1 MSGARAKKRRQADRS
16 KDAAALA
23 SQQALIELATGFWAS
38 QAIYVAAKLGLADL
52 LHAGAKSVDELARA
66 TSSDALSLARLLR
79 ALATGNIFTEVQENY
94 FGLTPRAESLRTD
107 SPLSIRNKV
116 IFYGEEFYQAW
127 GGLLYSVQTGKGAFK
142 HVFGQELYQY
152 LEEHPVKY
160 GIANASR
167 AREMA
172 RLAKLLI
179 AAYDFDGIGR
189 IVDVGGGL
197 GTLLAAVLKAHPK
210 MRGVLFETPFV
221 IEDAKEE
228 IDRAGVSARCKLVS
242 GDFLKSVPPGGD
254 AYLLSA
260 VLCSY
265 DDKRAI
271 RILKNCQRAKKKRGR
286 LLILDR
292 VIPEGHLTALN
303 ELVLTGGRE
312 RTKTEYRSLFAASG
326 FELKRITPLR
336 SAESLIEAT

>member
-1 MSGARAKKRRQADRS
+1 MSGARVKRRRQSNRS
-16 KDAAALA
+16 NDAAAIA

-52 LHAGAKSVDELARA
+52 LHDGAKSVDELARA
-66 TSSDALSLARLLR
+66 SSADALSLARLLR

-107 SPLSIRNKV
+107 SPHSIRNKV

-127 GGLLYSVQTGKGAFK
+127 GGLLHSVKTGKGAFK
-142 HVFGQELYQY
+142 HVFGQELYPY

-160 GIANASR
+160 RIANGSR
-167 AREMA
+167 ALEMA
-172 RLAKLLI
+172 GLADLLI
-179 AAYDFDGIGR
+179 AAYDFDRIGK

-197 GTLLAAVLKAHPK
+197 GTLLAAVLKAHPR
-210 MRGVLFETPFV
+210 MRGVLFDTPFV
-221 IEDAKEE
+221 IDGAKEE
-228 IDRAGVSARCKLVS
+228 IERAGLLARCKLVS
-242 GDFLKSVPPGGD
+242 GDFLQSVPQGGD

-260 VLCSY
+260 VICSF

-271 RILKNCQRAKKKRGR
+271 RILKNCHRAKKKSGR
-286 LLILDR
+286 LLVLDR
-292 VIPEGHLTALN
+292 VIPEGRLTALN

-312 RTKTEYRSLFAASG
+312 RTEKEYRSLFAAAG
-326 FELKRITPLR
+326 FELKRIIPLR
-336 SAESLIEAT
+336 SAESLIEVT